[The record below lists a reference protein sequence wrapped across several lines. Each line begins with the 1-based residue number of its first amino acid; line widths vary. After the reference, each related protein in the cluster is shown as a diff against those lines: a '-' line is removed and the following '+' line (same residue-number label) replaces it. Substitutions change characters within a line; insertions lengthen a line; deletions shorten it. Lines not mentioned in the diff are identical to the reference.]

1 MEFPNP
7 IRRNQAFR
15 LIERHYPDYLPAETQ
30 ARSLGLCDYR
40 GERRLTRET
49 AFNQIESLKQEKSL
63 DQEQLRLL
71 DELDHYLRL
80 S

>member
-1 MEFPNP
+1 
-7 IRRNQAFR
+7 
-15 LIERHYPDYLPAETQ
+15 
-30 ARSLGLCDYR
+30 
-40 GERRLTRET
+40 RRLTRET